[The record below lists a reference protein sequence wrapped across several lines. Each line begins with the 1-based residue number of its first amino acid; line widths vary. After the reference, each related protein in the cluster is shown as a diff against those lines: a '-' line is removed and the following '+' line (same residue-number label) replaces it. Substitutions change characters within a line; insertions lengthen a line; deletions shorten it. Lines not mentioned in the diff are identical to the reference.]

1 MNVGDERSVSCWMD
15 IAPVIDAPPLTSNT
29 ECDVVVIGSGI
40 AGLSTA
46 YELARFGRSVIVIDR
61 GGIGNG
67 MTARTTG
74 PPRDR
79 ARRLLFR
86 ADQDPERG

>member
-1 MNVGDERSVSCWMD
+1 MNVGDERSRSCWMD
-15 IAPVIDAPPLTSNT
+15 LTPVIDAPPLTADAS
-29 ECDVVVIGSGI
+29 CDVVVIGSGI

-67 MTARTTG
+67 MTARTTAHLASEL
-74 PPRDR
+74 DD
-79 ARRLLFR
+79 F
-86 ADQDPERG
+86 